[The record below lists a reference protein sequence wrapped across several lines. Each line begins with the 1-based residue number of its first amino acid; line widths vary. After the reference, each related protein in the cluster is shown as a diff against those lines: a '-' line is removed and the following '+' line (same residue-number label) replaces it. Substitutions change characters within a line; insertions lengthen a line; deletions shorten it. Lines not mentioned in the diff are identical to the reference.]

1 MTENLSEAILKRDR
15 FIVMLSLVG
24 IILLAWVYTIYLTRV
39 MGFSEIS
46 LEIVSPHAQAWTPA
60 TFTLNFLMWTVM
72 MIAMMTPTAAPML
85 LFYAKISRQRRPQ
98 RRPYLGTGLFLLGYL
113 IVWTGF
119 SAAATFLQWGLHSAS
134 LLSTEMV
141 RATPLIG
148 GFLLILAGA
157 FQFSQLKNACL
168 THCRTPVGFIMTEWK
183 EGNRGALQMGI
194 KHGYY
199 CVGCCW
205 LLMALLFVAGVMNL
219 LWMAIITAF
228 VLIEKIVPAGD
239 RFGRY
244 AGVLFMIWG
253 VWLILMEIV

>member
-1 MTENLSEAILKRDR
+1 MTENITEAILKRDR
-15 FIVMLSLVG
+15 YIVMLSLVG
-24 IILLAWVYTIYLTRV
+24 IILLAWVYTIYLNRV

-46 LEIVSPHAQAWTPA
+46 LEMVSPHAQAWTST

-85 LFYAKISRQRRPQ
+85 LFYTKISRQRHPLDG
-98 RRPYLGTGLFLLGYL
+98 PYLGTGLFLLGYL

-119 SAAATFLQWGLHSAS
+119 SAAATFVQWGLHTAS
-134 LLSTEMV
+134 LLSTELV
-141 RATPLIG
+141 RATPLVG
-148 GFLLILAGA
+148 GILLILAGA

-183 EGNRGALQMGI
+183 DGNHGALQMGI

-205 LLMALLFVAGVMNL
+205 LLMALLFVAGLMNL

-239 RFGRY
+239 RIGRY
-244 AGVLFMIWG
+244 AGVLFIIWG
-253 VWLILMEIV
+253 FWLILTELI

>member
-1 MTENLSEAILKRDR
+1 MTENLTEAVLKRDR

-39 MGFSEIS
+39 MGLSEIS
-46 LEIVSPHAQAWTPA
+46 LEIVSPHAQAWTQA

-85 LFYAKISRQRRPQ
+85 LFYTKIGRQHRPQ

-119 SAAATFLQWGLHSAS
+119 SAVATFIQWGLHSAS

-141 RATPLIG
+141 RATPMIG
-148 GFLLILAGA
+148 GILLILAGA

-239 RFGRY
+239 RFGKY

>member
-1 MTENLSEAILKRDR
+1 MTEYLSEAILKRDR

-24 IILLAWVYTIYLTRV
+24 IFLLAWVYTIYLTRV

-60 TFTLNFLMWTVM
+60 T
-72 MIAMMTPTAAPML
+72 TAAPML